1 MKMKYI
7 LTTIAALL
15 LTVFLGYR
23 PELVAM
29 AALIP
34 MDISGS
40 QMSDAGMMFLP
51 LGLIINSALLEA
63 ARKGFNTLFN
73 QAFSTVETNWQRVAM
88 LVPSGSSEEV
98 YGWLN
103 AIPSMRK
110 WLGDRIVKNI
120 SETGYSIKNEDWE
133 LTIGVPR
140 NAFMD
145 DNLGVYSPLMSEM
158 GRSAAVH
165 PDELIF
171 GTLLPGG
178 FTEEAYDGQ
187 FFFDT
192 DHPVAGAS
200 VSNFGGG
207 SGTAW
212 YLLDTTRTIKP
223 FIFQQRTA
231 PEFQAKDDP
240 NTSDHVFNNKEY
252 VYGVD
257 SRDNA
262 GYGLWQMAYASKNTL
277 DAAAYSAA
285 RAAMMSFKDDFG
297 KPLGIMPSL
306 LVVPPSLESAALEI
320 LRADRSA
327 NGESNIYKD
336 SADLLVVPWLT

>member
-1 MKMKYI
+1 MIKYI
-7 LTTIAALL
+7 LSTIAALM

-23 PELVAM
+23 PELMGM
-29 AALIP
+29 AAMIP
-34 MDISGS
+34 ADLSGS
-40 QMSDAGMMFLP
+40 QMAIEGLGFIG
-51 LGLIINSALLEA
+51 LGLIINSATLEA

-73 QAFSTVETNWQRVAM
+73 QAFSEAKTYWDQVAM
-88 LVPSGSSEEV
+88 LVPSGSGEEV
-98 YGWLN
+98 YAWLK
-103 AIPSMRK
+103 ALPKMRE
-110 WLGDRIVKNI
+110 WLGDRTVKNI
-120 SETGYSIKNEDWE
+120 AEADLTIKNKDWE

-140 NAFMD
+140 NAFLD

-158 GRSAAVH
+158 GRSAALH

-178 FTEEAYDGQ
+178 FSSLAYDGQ

-212 YLLDTTRTIKP
+212 YLLDTTRSIKP
-223 FIFQQRTA
+223 FIFQQRQA

-277 DAAAYSAA
+277 DSTAYAAA
-285 RAAMMSFKDDFG
+285 RAAMMSFKDDEG
-297 KPLGIMPSL
+297 RPLGIMPSL
-306 LVVPPSLESAALEI
+306 LVVPPSLESAAREI
-320 LRADRSA
+320 LKADRSA